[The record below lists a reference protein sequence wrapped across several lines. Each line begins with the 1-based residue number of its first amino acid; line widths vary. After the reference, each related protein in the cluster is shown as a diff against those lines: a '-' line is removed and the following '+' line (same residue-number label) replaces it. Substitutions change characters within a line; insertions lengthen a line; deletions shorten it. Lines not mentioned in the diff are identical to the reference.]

1 MPEREDSTALLA
13 LHRRLLD
20 GDRIASEELI
30 SLLLSPLTDR
40 LAGQFPRVDRQII
53 SDGVVDAL
61 LEYCAEADRFDEQ
74 RNVPLDRFL
83 SKAAWRNIANSLR
96 GEKRRKVR
104 EEKASVAYGDPLVEL
119 DPTAGNLLQKE
130 ETARR
135 RRQEVVVMQMLPDLQ
150 DREIWT
156 LRIQGERRTEAFADI
171 LGIAHLPAAEQRREV
186 KRAKDRIDKVVR
198 RHKGDEE

>member
-1 MPEREDSTALLA
+1 MTAQDRAASLGA
-13 LHRRLLD
+13 LHRRLCN
-20 GDRIASEELI
+20 GDRVASEELI
-30 SLLLSPLTDR
+30 GLLLPSLTRRLTRQFPLTDEQMIFDG
-40 LAGQFPRVDRQII
+40 LVDT
-53 SDGVVDAL
+53 L
-61 LEYCAEADRFDEQ
+61 LDYCAQPSRFDEQ
-74 RNVPLDRFL
+74 RGVPLDRFL

-104 EEKASVAYGDPLVEL
+104 EEKASIAYGDPLVEL

-130 ETARR
+130 EAARR

-198 RHKGDEE
+198 RHKGDEK